1 MICMNFRYWKVVKKK
16 SSERYIG
23 FPDHKSTAAGRP
35 MWAVLRPS
43 VIGPNPAQKQHAEA
57 SGDGFPI
64 CNARDV
70 RRQKSCCLY
79 FSDGQ
84 KSILPP
90 PTITKVWFSSYNYK
104 TGYFTSL
111 NFSNR
116 PFYLPRA
123 VLKTVCYSNRSF
135 VFFFFK
141 KISVESLKNHSK
153 SQKNHKIE
161 NPILLDSTWVDIYS
175 EYIIWYTLV

>member
-1 MICMNFRYWKVVKKK
+1 MRRSLFGCKYMVDAVVWTLLMHMDGPEAQKPLFYFRWLQG
-16 SSERYIG
+16 RLG
-23 FPDHKSTAAGRP
+23 WCQSTSRK
-35 MWAVLRPS
+35 LTRPS
-43 VIGPNPAQKQHAEA
+43 MPAKYT
-57 SGDGFPI
+57 
-64 CNARDV
+64 R
-70 RRQKSCCLY
+70 
-79 FSDGQ
+79 Q

-123 VLKTVCYSNRSF
+123 VLKAVCYSKRSF

-141 KISVESLKNHSK
+141 KNSVESLKNHSK
-153 SQKNHKIE
+153 SQK
-161 NPILLDSTWVDIYS
+161 
-175 EYIIWYTLV
+175 IIK

>member
-1 MICMNFRYWKVVKKK
+1 MVGKGLRIWDRPAERRGDVTARCDTLQAAASMLPRSSRAARAIEGVSFEKLQTRVSQKFVKKI
-16 SSERYIG
+16 R
-23 FPDHKSTAAGRP
+23 
-35 MWAVLRPS
+35 
-43 VIGPNPAQKQHAEA
+43 
-57 SGDGFPI
+57 
-64 CNARDV
+64 
-70 RRQKSCCLY
+70 
-79 FSDGQ
+79 Q

-123 VLKTVCYSNRSF
+123 VLKAVCYSNRSF

-161 NPILLDSTWVDIYS
+161 NPILLDST
-175 EYIIWYTLV
+175 

>member
-1 MICMNFRYWKVVKKK
+1 MQQ
-16 SSERYIG
+16 
-23 FPDHKSTAAGRP
+23 PTATTGRGSLRASLNWAGPGRP
-35 MWAVLRPS
+35 FYEYAEKLRIFVLR
-43 VIGPNPAQKQHAEA
+43 
-57 SGDGFPI
+57 
-64 CNARDV
+64 
-70 RRQKSCCLY
+70 RRIVLRS
-79 FSDGQ
+79 Q

-116 PFYLPRA
+116 AFYLPRA
-123 VLKTVCYSNRSF
+123 VFKTVCYSKHSF
-135 VFFFFK
+135 VFFFLK

-153 SQKNHKIE
+153 TQKNHKIE
-161 NPILLDSTWVDIYS
+161 NLILLDSTRVDIRS

>member
-1 MICMNFRYWKVVKKK
+1 LN
-16 SSERYIG
+16 G
-23 FPDHKSTAAGRP
+23 FQKENGQSLITSALLQPHKEMRGGSRAHPDKRK
-35 MWAVLRPS
+35 R
-43 VIGPNPAQKQHAEA
+43 
-57 SGDGFPI
+57 
-64 CNARDV
+64 
-70 RRQKSCCLY
+70 
-79 FSDGQ
+79 Q

-141 KISVESLKNHSK
+141 KNSVESLKNHSK

-161 NPILLDSTWVDIYS
+161 NPILLDST
-175 EYIIWYTLV
+175 

>member
-1 MICMNFRYWKVVKKK
+1 MNATQPTMQSGSQPCCWAGLIWEGKWVTWPICVRHLPTGWAKLFLKKK
-16 SSERYIG
+16 R
-23 FPDHKSTAAGRP
+23 
-35 MWAVLRPS
+35 
-43 VIGPNPAQKQHAEA
+43 
-57 SGDGFPI
+57 
-64 CNARDV
+64 
-70 RRQKSCCLY
+70 
-79 FSDGQ
+79 Q

-123 VLKTVCYSNRSF
+123 VLKAVCYSNRSF

-141 KISVESLKNHSK
+141 KNSVESLKNHSK

-161 NPILLDSTWVDIYS
+161 NPILLDSTWVDIRS
-175 EYIIWYTLV
+175 EYIIWYTLVQFFYCNFRYILFYN

>member
-1 MICMNFRYWKVVKKK
+1 MKSNIEPKMLSRGIRPRDRIRVFKIQDLINFFW
-16 SSERYIG
+16 
-23 FPDHKSTAAGRP
+23 
-35 MWAVLRPS
+35 
-43 VIGPNPAQKQHAEA
+43 
-57 SGDGFPI
+57 
-64 CNARDV
+64 
-70 RRQKSCCLY
+70 
-79 FSDGQ
+79 Q

-123 VLKTVCYSNRSF
+123 VLKAVCYSNRSF

-141 KISVESLKNHSK
+141 KISIESLKNHSK

-161 NPILLDSTWVDIYS
+161 NPILLDSTWVDIRS
-175 EYIIWYTLV
+175 EYIIWYTLVQFFYCNFRYILFYN

>member
-1 MICMNFRYWKVVKKK
+1 MWCEWAKVEACVPHVTVAVA
-16 SSERYIG
+16 G
-23 FPDHKSTAAGRP
+23 FAAAR
-35 MWAVLRPS
+35 WATTELL
-43 VIGPNPAQKQHAEA
+43 
-57 SGDGFPI
+57 
-64 CNARDV
+64 V
-70 RRQKSCCLY
+70 R
-79 FSDGQ
+79 Q
-84 KSILPP
+84 KSILSPLI
-90 PTITKVWFSSYNYK
+90 ITKIWFSSYNYK

-116 PFYLPRA
+116 AFYLPRA

-161 NPILLDSTWVDIYS
+161 NPILLDSTWVDIRS
-175 EYIIWYTLV
+175 EYIIWYTLVQFFYCNFRYILFCN